1 MSLEIKNLIINVRVA
16 GSSDEEKKESVESL
30 RSEILDECRE
40 MISESIGNVR
50 ER

>member
-1 MSLEIKNLIINVRVA
+1 MSLEIKNLVINVHVSE
-16 GSSDEEKKESVESL
+16 SSEHKKQENDESL

-40 MISESIGNVR
+40 LINESIQKVR

>member
-1 MSLEIKNLIINVRVA
+1 MSLEIKNLVIDVHVA
-16 GSSDEEKKESVESL
+16 GASEEKKQENIEML

-40 MISESIGNVR
+40 MISESIENVR

>member
-1 MSLEIKNLIINVRVA
+1 MSLEIKNLVINVRVA
-16 GSSDEEKKESVESL
+16 GSSDEEKKSVESL

>member
-1 MSLEIKNLIINVRVA
+1 MSIEIKNLVINVHVA
-16 GSSDEEKKESVESL
+16 GNDSGTNRAQLENL

-40 MISESIGNVR
+40 MISESIEKSR

>member
-1 MSLEIKNLIINVRVA
+1 MSLEIKNLVINVNVA
-16 GSSDEEKKESVESL
+16 GASEEKKQENIEML

-40 MISESIGNVR
+40 MISESIENVR